1 MTKVTY
7 VQPDSSR
14 DVIEVAPGVTVM
26 QAAVSNSVDGIVA
39 ECGGSAMCA
48 TCHVFVDP
56 ASTHLVPPIADV
68 EVEMIESAAS
78 ERKETSRLSCQL
90 VMSGDI
96 DEFVVH
102 IPSHQV

>member
-7 VQPDSSR
+7 VQPDGSQ
-14 DVIEVAPGVTVM
+14 DVIEVSPGVTVM
-26 QAAVSNSVDGIVA
+26 QAAVSNSVNGIVA

-48 TCHVFVDP
+48 TCHVYFDPSSVD
-56 ASTHLVPPIADV
+56 LVPPIADV
-68 EVEMIESAAS
+68 EIEMIESAAS

-90 VMSGDI
+90 VMSEEI
-96 DEFVVH
+96 KEFVVH